1 MSHQSSFLQ
10 AFAGYYSLQR
20 KLFSTCKL
28 KSLLKSVP
36 TGLRVEF
43 SQQIKI
49 MLQTDTSMTKFQ
61 TQICQRLIFFQ
72 QKSFCWDT
80 SAYLILTC
88 KLCHLSI
95 GRLKDFNHQF
105 IQWLIKLL
113 PQLSSYDDE
122 SYIFDSHIVVLS
134 CKYLFQKLK
143 FLDKEQCICELQAV
157 EWAVEEVEK

>member
-1 MSHQSSFLQ
+1 MSHEFSFLQ
-10 AFAGYYSLQR
+10 VFAGYKSLQC
-20 KLFSTCKL
+20 KILSTCRLDKEL
-28 KSLLKSVP
+28 KSLR
-36 TGLRVEF
+36 TDLRVELCR
-43 SQQIKI
+43 QIEI

-143 FLDKEQCICELQAV
+143 FLDNQQCICELQAV
-157 EWAVEEVEK
+157 EWAVVEVEK